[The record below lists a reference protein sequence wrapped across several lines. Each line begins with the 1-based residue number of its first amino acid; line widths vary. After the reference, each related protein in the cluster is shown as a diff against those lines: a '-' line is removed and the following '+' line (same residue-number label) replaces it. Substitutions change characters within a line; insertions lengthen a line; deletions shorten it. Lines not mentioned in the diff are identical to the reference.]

1 MTPTDIFRRARDF
14 LVTHRE
20 DYDTAYRD
28 FRWPVLDRFNW
39 ALDWFDA
46 IADGNERLALHLV
59 DDDGREVRLTYAEL
73 AERSNRVA
81 MYFRRRG
88 VQRGDHILLM
98 LPNCPQI
105 WDVMLAAMK
114 LGAAVIPATSLL
126 TPEDLRERIARGRVT
141 HVVTDPGGAEK
152 LRGVPGEFTRHIVGE
167 LVPGWLPFVHAYDEP
182 ASFLPHGETL
192 ASDPVLL
199 YFTSGTTAR
208 PKLVIHTHQTY
219 PVGHLSTMYWIGLRE
234 GDVHMNVSS
243 PGWGKHAWS
252 SFFGPFNAGATAFVY
267 NYARFSAKG
276 MLDVLERHPV
286 TTLCA
291 PPTVWRML
299 VLEDL
304 ASRKVKLR
312 ELLSAGEPLN
322 PEVIGKVKKAWGI
335 TIRDGYGQT
344 ETTAQLGNS
353 PGQPVKPGSMGRPLP
368 GYDIALLDPEGNE
381 VAQGG
386 EGEVCLTLDPR
397 PAGLMSGYDDPQLNE
412 FVTRHGRYHTGDV
425 AVRDADGYVTFVGRA
440 DDVFKSSDYIISPF
454 ELESVLIEHEAVAE
468 AAVVPT
474 PDPVRSVVAKAFVI
488 LKPGR
493 EPTRELALELF
504 RFLRRRVA
512 PYKRIRRIEFADL
525 PKTISGKIR
534 RIELRQREEGRTPD
548 APRRPLEFSQ
558 DDFPELREAPAAGVG
573 ER

>member
-14 LVTHRE
+14 LLAHRE

-46 IADGNERLALHLV
+46 IADGNERLAVQLV
-59 DDDGREVRLTYAEL
+59 EDDGRETRLTYAQL

-88 VQRGDHILLM
+88 VERGHRILMM

-105 WDVMLAAMK
+105 WDVMLGAMK
-114 LGAAVIPATSLL
+114 LGAAVIPATTLL
-126 TPEDLRERIARGRVT
+126 TPEDLRERIARARIT
-141 HVVTDPGGAEK
+141 HVVTDGTGAEK
-152 LRGVPGEFTRHIVGE
+152 LRGVPGEFVRHLVGDRM
-167 LVPGWLPFVHAYDEP
+167 PGWLPFAHAYDEP
-182 ASFLPHGETL
+182 ASFIAHGDTL

-252 SFFGPFNAGATAFVY
+252 SFFAPFNAGATAFVY
-267 NYARFSAKG
+267 NYSRFVANG

-304 ASRKVKLR
+304 AARNVKLR

-322 PEVIGKVKKAWGI
+322 PEVIDKVKKAWGI

-353 PGQPVKPGSMGRPLP
+353 PGQRVKPGSMGRPLP
-368 GYDIALLDPEGNE
+368 GYRIDLLDPEGN
-381 VAQGG
+381 VVPQGKD
-386 EGEVCLTLDPR
+386 GEVCLSLDPR
-397 PAGLMSGYDDPQLNE
+397 PAGLMQGYDDPQLNE

-425 AVRDADGYVTFVGRA
+425 AVQDADAYVTFVGRA
-440 DDVFKSSDYIISPF
+440 DDVFKSSDYLISPF
-454 ELESVLIEHEAVAE
+454 ELESVLLEHEAVAE

-474 PDPVRSVVAKAFVI
+474 PDPVRSCVAKAFVI

-493 EPTRELALELF
+493 EPSRELALELF
-504 RFLRRRVA
+504 RFIRRRVA
-512 PYKRIRRIEFADL
+512 PFKRIRLLEFADL

-534 RIELRQREEGRTPD
+534 RVELRQREEGRTPD
-548 APRRPLEFSQ
+548 SPRREREFHQ
-558 DDFPELREAPAAGVG
+558 DDFPELREPATAVEGT
-573 ER
+573 R